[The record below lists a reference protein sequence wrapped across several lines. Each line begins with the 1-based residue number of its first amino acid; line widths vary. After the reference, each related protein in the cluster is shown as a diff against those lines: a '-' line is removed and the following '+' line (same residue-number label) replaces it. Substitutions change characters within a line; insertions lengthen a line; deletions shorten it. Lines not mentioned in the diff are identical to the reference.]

1 MHAQKKQK
9 VITSDIHWCIE
20 NYNSLSPSNFIEIFN
35 YGDVFSANMRYSAI
49 ISTKR
54 FLKKVPNGSQIK
66 YEFEKWRE
74 SAEARARTSVINS
87 VGRIAEEEG
96 NILGNK
102 DNDGPGVGTSSAVA
116 PGINTEERIRGAES
130 TSTGANAAGTLSVQE
145 NERRSKKNVDEQ
157 VQKLNLVKFQQQYE
171 KMDAALKWT
180 LNCSGRKVEDVLY
193 MYGSTLKYE
202 HLCHSFVL
210 DPWDK
215 TYEQKSVFTSAEIK
229 EIKSS
234 KAKKIPAIDDKTL
247 KYLDEYKELKSSAQ
261 VRHFINRLQPWD
273 ANFDRKESHDMDWI
287 RHSYYTMVRELE
299 RGGIDDDNNSET
311 WLLAHIWTIVDRVF
325 DDVQLDVV

>member
-1 MHAQKKQK
+1 
-9 VITSDIHWCIE
+9 
-20 NYNSLSPSNFIEIFN
+20 
-35 YGDVFSANMRYSAI
+35 
-49 ISTKR
+49 
-54 FLKKVPNGSQIK
+54 
-66 YEFEKWRE
+66 
-74 SAEARARTSVINS
+74 
-87 VGRIAEEEG
+87 
-96 NILGNK
+96 
-102 DNDGPGVGTSSAVA
+102 
-116 PGINTEERIRGAES
+116 
-130 TSTGANAAGTLSVQE
+130 
-145 NERRSKKNVDEQ
+145 
-157 VQKLNLVKFQQQYE
+157 
-171 KMDAALKWT
+171 MDAALKWT

-215 TYEQKSVFTSAEIK
+215 TYEQKSVFTTAEIQ

-234 KAKKIPAIDDKTL
+234 KSKKMPAIDDKVL

-325 DDVQLDVV
+325 DDVQLDVVRGENSSHASSSRKNKERVPQGDEKLQKKKMGPRLDLILRRKRLEFGAGEAGKQTDDTDSKLLQERDLKLPKALKDMMMLLKNERGSADGLRVVGLLQYGW